1 MIDIVPNWHPVLV
14 HFTVALLIVAPL
26 LFFAAT
32 WLPTESA
39 ARLRLLAAARCNLLL
54 GFLIT
59 LGTVAAGW
67 YAASTVIHD
76 DAAHAAMLTHRN
88 LALITVAAYTPFV
101 LWTITRKYTGRSHG
115 LLFAVLLLMP
125 VVSLTLTA
133 WRGGELV
140 YVHGLGVQ
148 SLPDV
153 AGDHQHKH
161 VESAHAQASAEE
173 ESAAEATHDA
183 GAEPGGSEGGVE
195 KDHDHEHQHHEGPQP

>member
-59 LGTVAAGW
+59 LGTIAAGW

-76 DAAHAAMLTHRN
+76 DTAHAAMLTHRN

-101 LWTITRKYTGRSHG
+101 LWTLTRSHTGRSHG
-115 LLFAVLLLMP
+115 LMFAVLLLLP
-125 VVSLTLTA
+125 AASLTLTA

-153 AGDHQHKH
+153 AGDHRHDH
-161 VESAHAQASAEE
+161 AESADTDG
-173 ESAAEATHDA
+173 SAAGTTHDA
-183 GAEPGGSEGGVE
+183 GTDAGTSSGGA
-195 KDHDHEHQHHEGPQP
+195 DHDHDNGHEHKPDDSSQP

>member
-39 ARLRLLAAARCNLLL
+39 ARQRLLAAARCNLLL

-59 LGTVAAGW
+59 LGTIAAGW
-67 YAASTVIHD
+67 YAASTVTHD
-76 DAAHAAMLTHRN
+76 DTAHAAMLTHRN
-88 LALITVAAYTPFV
+88 LALITVAAYAPFV
-101 LWTITRKYTGRSHG
+101 LWTLTRSHTGRSHG
-115 LLFAVLLLMP
+115 LMFAVLLLLP
-125 VVSLTLTA
+125 AASLTLTA

-148 SLPDV
+148 SLPNV
-153 AGDHQHKH
+153 ADDHRHEH
-161 VESAHAQASAEE
+161 AESADMDG
-173 ESAAEATHDA
+173 SAAATTHDA
-183 GAEPGGSEGGVE
+183 GTDAGTSSGRA
-195 KDHDHEHQHHEGPQP
+195 DHDHDKGHDHELDDSSQP